1 MLRKFTA
8 IALLCLCAFPAV
20 AADPAAPSE
29 AAFIRDALIK
39 QGLEQGL
46 DKSPELEKLVTEY
59 RNDQLSR
66 LALEASRDKGM
77 PDFTA
82 RAEEIYQARLDTQY
96 TLPLRLRV
104 RVLEMNLPTGK
115 ETEIQDKLKAIR
127 AEVVAGKV
135 DFKAAVIANSNTTE
149 LSLTQGDS
157 QWFKKGD
164 KPDLFFEKAEQLS
177 VDKPL
182 SEVFIH
188 QKTVYL
194 LSFID
199 RKEPEIRQFD
209 AVKPEIIAEL
219 QKEYREDHEKMVLDA
234 LREAFTAQKS
244 AM

>member
-1 MLRKFTA
+1 
-8 IALLCLCAFPAV
+8 
-20 AADPAAPSE
+20 
-29 AAFIRDALIK
+29 
-39 QGLEQGL
+39 
-46 DKSPELEKLVTEY
+46 
-59 RNDQLSR
+59 
-66 LALEASRDKGM
+66 
-77 PDFTA
+77 
-82 RAEEIYQARLDTQY
+82 
-96 TLPLRLRV
+96 
-104 RVLEMNLPTGK
+104 
-115 ETEIQDKLKAIR
+115 
-127 AEVVAGKV
+127 VVAGKV